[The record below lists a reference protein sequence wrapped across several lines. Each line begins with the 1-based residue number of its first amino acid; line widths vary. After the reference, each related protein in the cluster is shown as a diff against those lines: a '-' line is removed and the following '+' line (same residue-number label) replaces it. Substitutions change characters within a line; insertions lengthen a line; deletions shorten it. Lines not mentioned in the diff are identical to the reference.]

1 MTARSRANLI
11 TEFQTGDVPDGDD
24 YKDLIDSALNLTD
37 SSAQTV
43 TSKLTI
49 SGGVETTNVTAQRVF
64 ASAATFTGAV
74 SASTLNG
81 TTLQGSTIRLTQTVS
96 ASSMWVDGPAKFDG
110 TVSASSAWFNGG
122 VRLINAGIGTAAPS
136 EGLHIVV
143 SGDSNFRI
151 DVPTTVV
158 ASAGVSGPATPA
170 SVAGFIPVIIN
181 GVRKKIAFYE
191 P

>member
-1 MTARSRANLI
+1 VTAKSRANLRS
-11 TEFQTGDVPDGDD
+11 EFQTGDVPDGDD
-24 YKDLIDSALNLTD
+24 YEDLIDSSVNLTD

-49 SGGVETTNVTAQRVF
+49 SGGVETTNVTAQRIF
-64 ASAATFTGAV
+64 CSAATYAGTVSAATLHGTALRGTTVSASTVNTDALQITGAV
-74 SASTLNG
+74 SASAVWVG
-81 TTLQGSTIRLTQTVS
+81 GS
-96 ASSMWVDGPAKFDG
+96 AKF
-110 TVSASSAWFNGG
+110 AAG
-122 VRLINAGIGTAAPS
+122 VGFGTAAPT

>member
-1 MTARSRANLI
+1 MTAKSRTNLI
-11 TEFQTGDVPDGDD
+11 SEFQTGDVPDGDD
-24 YKDLIDSALNLTD
+24 YQDLIDSAVNLTD

-49 SGGVETTNVTAQRVF
+49 SGGMETTTVTAQRVF
-64 ASAATFTGAV
+64 SSAARFT
-74 SASTLNG
+74 
-81 TTLQGSTIRLTQTVS
+81 
-96 ASSMWVDGPAKFDG
+96 G
-110 TVSASSAWFNGG
+110 TVSAQQIFAVTASATQFTAVTFRSTTVSAVNVVLDNLRINTSSRNLGST
-122 VRLINAGIGTAAPS
+122 RLTNVGIGTAAPS

-170 SVAGFIPVIIN
+170 SVAGFIPVMIN